1 MVFSVEIL
9 VDGKEV
15 FHVNNKSPPNYFE
28 RYKDEKITQIKYMDP
43 IKYDYPKN
51 YRCPM
56 GHIMQ
61 KCFTKVKGTGPIK
74 CDGC

>member
-28 RYKDEKITQIKYMDP
+28 RYKNEKITQIKYMDP

-51 YRCPM
+51 AL
-56 GHIMQ
+56 MQ
-61 KCFTKVKGTGPIK
+61 ARLDNEKKPEE
-74 CDGC
+74 